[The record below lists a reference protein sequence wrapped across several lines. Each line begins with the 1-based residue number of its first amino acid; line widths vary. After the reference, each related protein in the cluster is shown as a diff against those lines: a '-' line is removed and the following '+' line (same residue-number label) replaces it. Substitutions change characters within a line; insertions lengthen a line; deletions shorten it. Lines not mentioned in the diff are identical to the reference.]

1 MQKIF
6 SHKTVSITEL
16 QNPSQVII
24 DAGNSPVAII
34 DSNKIVAYLVPNTV
48 VENNGVENSEKTIQE
63 LSSASKA
70 DNQAVLDYLKDK

>member
-34 DSNKIVAYLVPNTV
+34 DGNKIVAYLVPNTV
-48 VENNGVENSEKTIQE
+48 VENNGVENSGKTIQE